1 MKIIKFGYHN
11 LNSGNFSSSLNK
23 YISNLIED
31 GIEHI
36 SLSHC
41 FLSDTEMKSTCK
53 FFLKK

>member
-53 FFLKK
+53 FF